1 MKRLLLLTCILVT
14 VVLAGA
20 LHGHYKHHDSG
31 KNLSLEEAYRVQYP
45 ETMPAVS
52 HIVMTTVPF

>member
-1 MKRLLLLTCILVT
+1 MKRLVLLTCILVT

-20 LHGHYKHHDSG
+20 LHGHYKHQDNG
-31 KNLSLEEAYRVQYP
+31 KNLSLKEAFTVQYP

-52 HIVMTTVPF
+52 PIVITTVPF

>member
-20 LHGHYKHHDSG
+20 LHGHYKHQDNG
-31 KNLSLEEAYRVQYP
+31 NNLSLQEAYRVQYP
-45 ETMPAVS
+45 ETIPTIS
-52 HIVMTTVPF
+52 PIVMTTFPF